1 MKSILIVEDNSEMQ
15 DLLKRVLGSHY
26 QIISAYS
33 GTEALLRFKQKP
45 LDLILLD
52 RMLPGIS
59 GDDVLVEL
67 RQQTNVPII
76 ILTALNDRTD
86 VAKLLLTGANDYII
100 KPFVIEELQ
109 ARISVQLRDHSDNE
123 TQKTF
128 QYKNIKL
135 LADTFSISNG
145 YQTKLLKKKEFEILR
160 ALFEHPKKVFSKDQ
174 LYQSVWHAEYFDDD
188 NTINVHLSNLRKVL
202 QQMDPENDYIETIW
216 GIGVRLT

>member
-15 DLLKRVLGSHY
+15 ELLKRVLGSHY

-33 GTEALLRFKQKP
+33 GTEALLQFKQKS

-52 RMLPGIS
+52 RMLSGMS

-67 RQQTNVPII
+67 RQQTNIPII

-86 VAKLLLTGANDYII
+86 AAKLLLTGANDYII
-100 KPFVIEELQ
+100 KPFDIEELQ
-109 ARISVQLRDHSDNE
+109 ARISVQLRDHSDSE
-123 TQKTF
+123 IQKTF

-145 YQTKLLKKKEFEILR
+145 VQTKLLKKKEFEILR
-160 ALFEHPKKVFSKDQ
+160 TLFEHPKKVFSKDQ

-188 NTINVHLSNLRKVL
+188 NTMNVHISNLRKIL

-216 GIGVRLT
+216 GIGVRLA